1 LCREAGIPTADY
13 ARFDALEPALAHVY
27 AHGAPI
33 VIKADGL
40 AAGKGVVVAQGL
52 EEAEEALEMMFAGGL
67 GQAGA
72 EVVIEECMVGEEVSF
87 FALCDGKTALP
98 LASAQDHKRVGEG
111 DTGPNTGGMG
121 AYSPAPV
128 MTATLQDEVMATI
141 IRPTMAAMARRGT
154 PFIGILFAGLMITDE
169 GPKLIEYNTR
179 FGDPECEVLMPRMK
193 SDLVA
198 ALLAACDGLLA
209 NIDVRWWDDAA
220 LTVVMCGRG
229 YPGTPEKGAVIEG
242 IDTAEALDGVLVFHA
257 GTAEQGGV
265 VTANGGRVLN
275 LVGLGPTVAAARAKA
290 YAAVDAITWDG
301 GFCRRDIGWRA
312 LS

>member
-1 LCREAGIPTADY
+1 
-13 ARFDALEPALAHVY
+13 
-27 AHGAPI
+27 
-33 VIKADGL
+33 
-40 AAGKGVVVAQGL
+40 
-52 EEAEEALEMMFAGGL
+52 
-67 GQAGA
+67 
-72 EVVIEECMVGEEVSF
+72 
-87 FALCDGKTALP
+87 
-98 LASAQDHKRVGEG
+98 
-111 DTGPNTGGMG
+111 MG

-128 MTATLQDEVMATI
+128 MTANLQDEVMATI

-209 NIDVRWWDDAA
+209 SLDVRWWDDAA

-301 GFCRRDIGWRA
+301 AFCRRDIGWRA
-312 LS
+312 PS